1 MRVLLPLLL
10 SLSLL
15 PTAVQANW
23 WNDLLKSLG
32 SEGAV
37 PASLNADEVAKG
49 LREALAKG
57 TRVAVKDLG
66 RADGFWSQP
75 RFRVPLP
82 KPVEK
87 ARKLLKQVGATDEID
102 QFHLAL
108 NRAAEQ
114 AVPVA
119 AKVFGDA
126 ARQISIDDAMQ
137 ILQGP
142 DDAAT
147 QYFRR
152 QTGESLSAQFRPL
165 VEKATA
171 DNLLAQSYRDL
182 VAASGPLA
190 SMLGDAADLDGY
202 VTGQALEAVFARVA
216 EEEAKIRRDPAAR
229 SSELLQRVFGQR
241 DETN

>member
-10 SLSLL
+10 SLSFL
-15 PTAVQANW
+15 PATAQANW
-23 WNDLLKSLG
+23 WNDLLKSFG
-32 SEGAV
+32 SETAV

-87 ARKLLKQVGATDEID
+87 ARK
-102 QFHLAL
+102 
-108 NRAAEQ
+108 
-114 AVPVA
+114 
-119 AKVFGDA
+119 VFGDA
-126 ARQISIDDAMQ
+126 ARQITINDAMQ

-152 QTGESLSAQFRPL
+152 QTSDSLSTQFRPL
-165 VEKATA
+165 VEKVTA

-182 VAASGPLA
+182 VAAAGPFA

-202 VTGQALEAVFARVA
+202 VTGQALEAVFSRVA

-241 DETN
+241 DEQG